1 MKSRCS
7 ARFFLFLSVTFLLL
21 EQTATRCAGEGS
33 PAPIDVGSR
42 KQLFIDERFIAASSG
57 VELVMNTPQRDGRVL
72 LTTDQPW
79 EQGRVI
85 GVYSSVLKE
94 DNTVKIWYDFRQP
107 VSSDPWRVLK
117 VCYAE
122 STDGLNFTKPKLG
135 LYEVDG
141 SKDNAV
147 VLPGAIGGCSVWID
161 PNAPPEQRYK
171 NQAKV
176 YPSAELHM
184 HSSPDGIHWKK
195 LATLNPGPGGWDTQ
209 TVVFWD
215 PEVKRY
221 AMYTRRWVRNETKL
235 ANFRTVRRL
244 ESDDLLK
251 WDNELVVMETDDVDL
266 ATHKTGTPQPP
277 VDFYG
282 ADVFPYSDAEDVY
295 IMLAQAFWHWQP
307 RSGVDGLGP
316 SGFDVRLAVSR
327 NGKQFRRVGQRKPF
341 MAMGPDGRFD
351 SRYVWAMPHPVRMG
365 DELWIYYVGSNR
377 DHDGVIDAAAT
388 GEHLTG
394 IGRAVL
400 RLDGFVSA
408 DADYRGGQITTPLI
422 QFSGRRLELNVE
434 TSGGGAV
441 LVELLDVENKP
452 ISGFAKSDAVA
463 VNGNSVRMPVRWQK
477 GSDVSSLAGRP
488 LRLRFHVQDCK
499 LYAFQFKD

>member
-1 MKSRCS
+1 MKSSRM
-7 ARFFLFLSVTFLLL
+7 ARLFLILSATFLLL
-21 EQTATRCAGEGS
+21 EHASARCAAAE
-33 PAPIDVGSR
+33 PPTPIDVGAR

-57 VELVMNTPQRDGRVL
+57 VELVMNPPQTDGKVV

-94 DNTVKIWYDFRQP
+94 DDTVKIWYGFRQP
-107 VSSDPWRVLK
+107 ASSDPWRVLK

-122 STDGLNFTKPKLG
+122 STDGLNFTKPTLG
-135 LYEVDG
+135 LFEVDG

-161 PNAPPEQRYK
+161 PNAAPEHRYK

-195 LATLNPGPGGWDTQ
+195 LATVDPGPGGWDTQ

-215 PEVKRY
+215 PAVKRY
-221 AMYTRRWVRNETKL
+221 AMYTRRWVRYETRL
-235 ANFRTVRRL
+235 ANYRTVRRL
-244 ESDDLLK
+244 ESDDLLN
-251 WDNELVVMETDDVDL
+251 WDSEIVVMEADDVDL

-282 ADVFPYSDAEDVY
+282 ADVFPYTDAEDVY
-295 IMLAQAFWHWQP
+295 IMLAQAFWHWQQRP
-307 RSGVDGLGP
+307 GVDGLGP
-316 SGFDVRLAVSR
+316 AGFDVRLAVSR
-327 NGKQFRRVGQRKPF
+327 DGKNFQRVGHRKPF
-341 MAMGPDGRFD
+341 MATGPDGHFD

-365 DELWIYYVGSNR
+365 DELWIYYVGSNK
-377 DHDGVIDAAAT
+377 DHNDLIDEAAD
-388 GEHLTG
+388 GEHLSG

-422 QFSGRRLELNVE
+422 QFAGRRLELNVE

-441 LVELLDVENKP
+441 LVELLDAENKP
-452 ISGFAKSDAVA
+452 IAGFAKSEAVA
-463 VNGNSVRMPVRWQK
+463 VNGNSVRMPVRWQQ
-477 GSDVSSLAGRP
+477 GSDLSSLAGRP
-488 LRLRFHVQDCK
+488 VRLRFHMQDCK
-499 LYAFQFKD
+499 LYAFQFKQ

>member
-1 MKSRCS
+1 MKTHCIRSVLILS
-7 ARFFLFLSVTFLLL
+7 ATLLL
-21 EQTATRCAGEGS
+21 LDSPVTRCAEKASTG
-33 PAPIDVGSR
+33 PIDVGSR
-42 KQLFIDERFIAASSG
+42 KQLFIDDRFIADSTG
-57 VELVMNTPQRDGRVL
+57 VQLVMNPPYRDGRVL

-79 EQGRVI
+79 ERGSVV

-94 DNTVKIWYDFRQP
+94 QDTVKIWYDFRQP
-107 VSSDPWRVLK
+107 AASDPWRVLK

-122 STDGLNFTKPKLG
+122 ATDGLNFTKPKLG

-141 SKDNAV
+141 SKENAV

-161 PNAPPEQRYK
+161 PQAAPEHRYK

-215 PEVKRY
+215 SAVKRY
-221 AMYTRRWVRNETKL
+221 AMYTRRWVRKKTRL

-244 ESDDLLK
+244 ESDDLVN
-251 WDNELVVMETDDVDL
+251 WDNEQVVMEADEVDL
-266 ATHKTGTPQPP
+266 ATHDTGTPQPP

-282 ADVFPYSDAEDVY
+282 ADVFPYAHAEGVY
-295 IMLAQAFWHWQP
+295 IMLAQAFWHWQQ

-316 SGFDVRLAVSR
+316 AGFDVRLAVSR
-327 NGKQFRRVGQRKPF
+327 DGKRFQRVGQRKPF
-341 MAMGPDGRFD
+341 IATGPDGRFD
-351 SRYVWAMPHPVRMG
+351 SRYVWAMPHPIRMG

-377 DHDGVIDAAAT
+377 DHDDEIDAAAH
-388 GEHLTG
+388 GKHLTG

-408 DADYRGGQITTPLI
+408 DADYQGGQITTPLI

-434 TSGGGAV
+434 TSGGGAAF
-441 LVELLDVENKP
+441 VEILDVENQP
-452 ISGFAKSDAVA
+452 IAGFARADAVA
-463 VNGNSVRMPVRWQK
+463 VNGNSVRMPVRWLK
-477 GSDVSSLAGRP
+477 GSDVSSLAGRT
-488 LRLRFHVQDCK
+488 LKLRFHLQDCK